1 MNKKIFISTGEVSGD
16 LHGSLL
22 ANALFDEAKKRSIDI
37 EIYGLGGERMQKE
50 GVKILQDTTS
60 ISAIGIWEALPLIIP
75 TLKIQKKF
83 YKSLKSLSPN
93 CLVLIDYMGPN
104 IKIGRNLK
112 SKNNKLPIYYYIA
125 PQEWAWRVGN
135 NSTTDL
141 IGFSDKIFAIFK
153 QEAEFYKRRGGNV
166 LWIGHPMID
175 STKKLP
181 TKKDSRKILKL
192 KANENILLIM
202 PASRPQELK
211 YVLPVFMKVAKKLQ
225 QKYPTLI
232 VYIPSCRKD
241 FDDKFKIALTKYEV
255 QGKVVS
261 QNDIEELKTY
271 IYSLTELALC
281 KSGTVNM
288 ELALYGIPQIVG
300 YRVSRITA
308 FIAKKIL
315 NFKVRFI
322 SPVNLLVKK
331 LIIPEFVQKEFDVK
345 KIFNKACRI
354 IDNKSEKV
362 RILKGYSLLKKE
374 LGEVGVVK
382 RAAEEIINSLITGL

>member
-1 MNKKIFISTGEVSGD
+1 MNRKIFISTGEVSGD

-22 ANALFDEAKKRSIDI
+22 ANALFIEAEKRSVDL
-37 EIYGLGGERMQKE
+37 EICGLGGERMRKE

-75 TLKIQKKF
+75 TIQIQKKF
-83 YKSLKSLSPN
+83 YKSLKNLSPN

-104 IKIGRNLK
+104 IKIGRKLK
-112 SKNNKLPIYYYIA
+112 SEKNKIPIYYYIA

-141 IGFSDKIFAIFK
+141 ITFSDRIFAIFK
-153 QEAEFYKRRGGNV
+153 QEANFYKRRGGNV

-175 STKKLP
+175 LIKKIP

-192 KANENILLIM
+192 RANENILLIM
-202 PASRPQELK
+202 PASRPQELR
-211 YVLPVFMKVAKKLQ
+211 YVLPVFMQVARELQ
-225 QKYPTLI
+225 QNHPNLV
-232 VYIPSCRKD
+232 VYIPSCREV
-241 FDDKFKIALTKYEV
+241 FDSKFKLALDKYKV
-255 QGKVVS
+255 KGKVVS
-261 QNDIEELKTY
+261 QKDIEELKTY
-271 IYSLTELALC
+271 IYSLTKLALC

-300 YRVSRITA
+300 YRVSRVTA

-315 NFKVRFI
+315 NFKVKFI

-331 LIIPEFVQKEFDVK
+331 LIIPEFVQKEFQVR
-345 KIFNKACRI
+345 KIYDKACRVL
-354 IDNKSEKV
+354 DRKSEKEK
-362 RILKGYSLLKKE
+362 ISKGYADLKKE
-374 LGEVGVVK
+374 LGQEGVVK
-382 RAAEEIINSLITGL
+382 RAAEEIIKSLI

>member
-1 MNKKIFISTGEVSGD
+1 MNRKIFISTGEVSGD

-22 ANALFDEAKKRSIDI
+22 ANALFNEAEKRSVDL
-37 EIYGLGGERMQKE
+37 EICGLGGERMRKE

-75 TLKIQKKF
+75 TIQIQKKF
-83 YKSLKSLSPN
+83 YKSLKNLSPN

-104 IKIGRNLK
+104 IKIGRKLK
-112 SKNNKLPIYYYIA
+112 SEKNKIPIYYYIA

-141 IGFSDKIFAIFK
+141 ISFSDRIFAIFK
-153 QEAEFYKRRGGNV
+153 QEANFYKRRGGNV

-175 STKKLP
+175 LIKKIP

-192 KANENILLIM
+192 RANENILLIM
-202 PASRPQELK
+202 PASRPQELR
-211 YVLPVFMKVAKKLQ
+211 YVLPVFMQVARKLQ
-225 QKYPTLI
+225 QKYPSLI
-232 VYIPSCRKD
+232 VYIPSCREV
-241 FDDKFKIALTKYEV
+241 FDSKFKLALDKYKV
-255 QGKVVS
+255 KGKVIS
-261 QNDIEELKTY
+261 QKDIEELKTH
-271 IYSLTELALC
+271 IYSLTKLALC

-300 YRVSRITA
+300 YRVSRVTA

-315 NFKVRFI
+315 NFKVKFI

-331 LIIPEFVQKEFDVK
+331 LIIPEFVQKDFEVK
-345 KIFNKACRI
+345 KIYDKACRVL
-354 IDNKSEKV
+354 DRKSEKEK
-362 RILKGYSLLKKE
+362 ISKGYADLKKE
-374 LGEVGVVK
+374 LGQEGVVK
-382 RAAEEIINSLITGL
+382 RAAEEIINSLI